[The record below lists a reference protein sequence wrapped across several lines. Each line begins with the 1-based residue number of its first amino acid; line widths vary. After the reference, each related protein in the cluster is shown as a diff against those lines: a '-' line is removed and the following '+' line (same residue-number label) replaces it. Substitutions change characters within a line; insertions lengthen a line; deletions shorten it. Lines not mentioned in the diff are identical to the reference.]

1 MYVEDG
7 SYHSMYVYKCV
18 SIVYTLPSSSLQFNH
33 LSFQP
38 STLTPY
44 PPIKSSIIM
53 RFSATIL
60 AFAASASAVA
70 VPRATADYWLA
81 RVSQYDDAN
90 LSTSVTA
97 SFKSEANPNDS
108 RFASFTCIIDD
119 KETPNWCDRD
129 GVSADFDGKSKFKP
143 RYFGYKTI
151 GAILESRLT
160 CSSYQS

>member
-1 MYVEDG
+1 MRL
-7 SYHSMYVYKCV
+7 HCLHA
-18 SIVYTLPSSSLQFNH
+18 SIIITTFYH

-44 PPIKSSIIM
+44 QPTKSSIIM

-60 AFAASASAVA
+60 ALAASASAVA

-81 RVSQYDDAN
+81 RVSKYDDPS

-108 RFASFTCIIDD
+108 RFASFTCLIDD

-129 GVSADFDGKSKFKP
+129 GVSADFDGKSKFKS
-143 RYFGYKTI
+143 RILSHGTVEEV
-151 GAILESRLT
+151 LESGLT
-160 CSSYQS
+160 CSSHQP